1 MSTDAPV
8 DWTELAPHLVDAVRR
23 DRAWSLTVAREL
35 VAPGDRL
42 AGDVGDRLAG
52 DVGCGAAGM
61 ALAIARMLVCGR
73 SSRWTRTGG
82 PSWKPSAGG
91 SADCGSPACSP
102 PPTST
107 RGTGSSIRLTRG
119 GRVTAT
125 T

>member
-1 MSTDAPV
+1 MSTVAPV

-35 VAPGDRL
+35 VAP
-42 AGDVGDRLAG
+42 GDRLAG

-107 RGTGSSIRLTRG
+107 RGTGSSIRLTRS